1 MKRIS
6 KVPPAVCAI
15 AANEPAP
22 SLPRSGIAPVA
33 TELARRAG
41 NALIWRGRAM
51 RAEKIIFLACL
62 LARED
67 FGLVAI
73 GMVALA
79 MASTLTDFG
88 VVAALIQ

>member
-1 MKRIS
+1 
-6 KVPPAVCAI
+6 
-15 AANEPAP
+15 
-22 SLPRSGIAPVA
+22 
-33 TELARRAG
+33 
-41 NALIWRGRAM
+41 M
-51 RAEKIIFLACL
+51 RAEKIIFLARL